1 MKSWPRELNSGRERG
16 PKIQT
21 EAPPE
26 VARRAGMHTRPR
38 AVVVVSRG
46 PDTHRLDRRPGSTQP
61 RGTASPLRCL
71 SGGARTLRGSDLHSE
86 QTHGAKSALGSAPSA
101 RACRCSASISRPAR
115 RCADPPAHVAMTMQS
130 LLSPAADMPPDW
142 LWAAMSQKQRSPRLV
157 IYWRGHIFS
166 NFMERYSS
174 TSCQPRACILFLN
187 SSRSRRRRPAT
198 VWR

>member
-26 VARRAGMHTRPR
+26 VARRTGMHTRPR

-86 QTHGAKSALGSAPSA
+86 QTHGGTSAVGSAPSA
-101 RACRCSASISRPAR
+101 RA
-115 RCADPPAHVAMTMQS
+115 
-130 LLSPAADMPPDW
+130 
-142 LWAAMSQKQRSPRLV
+142 
-157 IYWRGHIFS
+157 
-166 NFMERYSS
+166 
-174 TSCQPRACILFLN
+174 
-187 SSRSRRRRPAT
+187 
-198 VWR
+198 